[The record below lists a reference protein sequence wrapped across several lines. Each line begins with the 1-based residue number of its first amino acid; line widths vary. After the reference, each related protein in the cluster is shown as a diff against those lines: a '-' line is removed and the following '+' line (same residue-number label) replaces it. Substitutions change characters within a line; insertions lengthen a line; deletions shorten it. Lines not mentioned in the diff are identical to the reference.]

1 VIAAATETSSNE
13 SLSAIRESA
22 RKERLVDMELRL
34 RRYRAGCFAILAL
47 GLLSLAPELGWWWVA
62 PMALGFTGF
71 AVADRF
77 MRASAHPAIWVGA
90 AWGLVPLLLGGAVL
104 STGGAA
110 SPALMWFALPAVTL
124 GARFEPRGIAIGT
137 AYIIALLLLCTIA
150 PDPGAYGEHHQAV
163 VAALALVVS
172 IVILSGALVESD
184 RTHRH
189 RSTVDPLT
197 GLFNRNALELRLAEL
212 HGSAGSEPGVSHA
225 VLLCDLDHFKRVND
239 RLGHAAGDS
248 VLREIAETM
257 RASLRAGDSIYRVGG
272 EEILVVLPGA
282 TRENAVDVAER
293 LRLAVR
299 DLRPVGVTMT
309 VSIGVAVSR
318 PGGFDSDD
326 LVSRA
331 DEALYTA
338 KARGRDMVFAAAS
351 ANQTS

>member
-1 VIAAATETSSNE
+1 VIATAVETSNE
-13 SLSAIRESA
+13 SLTEIRESA
-22 RKERLVDMELRL
+22 RKERLLDMELRL
-34 RRYRAGCFAILAL
+34 RRYRAVCFAILAL
-47 GLLSLAPELGWWWVA
+47 GLIPLAPELGWWWIA
-62 PMALGFTGF
+62 PMALGFAGF

-90 AWGLVPLLLGGAVL
+90 AWALIPLLLAGAVV

-137 AYIIALLLLCTIA
+137 AYILALLLLSSLVL
-150 PDPGAYGEHHQAV
+150 DPGTTAAHHQAV
-163 VAALALVVS
+163 FASAALVLSTVT
-172 IVILSGALVESD
+172 LSGALVESD
-184 RTHRH
+184 RAHRR

-212 HGSAGSEPGVSHA
+212 DSDARSHSDASHA
-225 VLLCDLDHFKRVND
+225 LLLCDLDHFKRVND
-239 RLGHAAGDS
+239 KLGHAAGDS
-248 VLREIAETM
+248 VLQEVAYTM
-257 RASLRAGDSIYRVGG
+257 RANLRAGDSIYRVGG

-282 TRENAVDVAER
+282 TKEDAVDIAER

-309 VSIGVAVSR
+309 VSIGVAVSP
-318 PGGFDSDD
+318 PGGFDTDD

-331 DEALYTA
+331 DEALYSA
-338 KARGRDMVFAAAS
+338 KASGRDMVSFAT
-351 ANQTS
+351 AN